1 MRKKLCVL
9 AMAATV
15 MLTGCSANVP
25 KLSKLDNSLAA
36 QYLADSLLRNEKNYE
51 GALEYDHALLTATPT
66 PVPTAVPTAAPEK
79 TEEGSGDR
87 SESSQEKE
95 NGDRVKYQSVSLSE
109 VFGDTGV
116 KVKAQG
122 YQVAKSYGTD
132 YASYTAGKGK
142 KLVIARF
149 SISNAS
155 KSVKRVNFAKQK
167 LQAELLI
174 DGKSVAVPL
183 RSIVEGDMQFFREK
197 LAAGQKK
204 QGVLIFELD
213 KAVKV
218 NDVQIHFV
226 NGSKE
231 ASASID

>member
-36 QYLADSLLRNEKNYE
+36 QYLADALLRNEKNYE
-51 GALEYDHALLTATPT
+51 DALEYDHALLTATPT
-66 PVPTAVPTAAPEK
+66 PVPTVAPTAAPAEPEK
-79 TEEGSGDR
+79 SGEEEPGSG
-87 SESSQEKE
+87 SENES
-95 NGDRVKYQSVSLSE
+95 RLKYQNVSLSE
-109 VFGDTGV
+109 VFGAAKV

-122 YQVAKSYGTD
+122 YQVARSYGTS
-132 YASYTAGKGK
+132 YASCTAGKGK
-142 KLVIARF
+142 KLLIVRF
-149 SISNAS
+149 SVANTS
-155 KSVKRVNFAKQK
+155 KTARRVDFAKQQ
-167 LQAELLI
+167 LQAELLL
-174 DGKSVAVPL
+174 DGESAAAPL
-183 RSIVEGDMQFFREK
+183 QSIVEGDMQFFREK

-213 KAVKV
+213 KAVRV
-218 NDVQIHFV
+218 NNVQIRFI

-231 ASASID
+231 ANASIK